1 MNQTRP
7 LKTREID
14 MQVFTLLNFTTY
26 LFLTFGT
33 PSTFKFDSQI
43 EIISI
48 SNESDFF
55 KYESKDKKI
64 LMLKPMKD
72 NFDSSMV
79 VITKN
84 AAYTFNMHVSGEKT
98 PLIYEI
104 LEGEKASS
112 YYSLKSTSDYELLS
126 SEKITLLRIKSNK
139 FKTVNDVPI
148 KTEQY
153 MPKNGKIKL
162 DNEYIF

>member
-1 MNQTRP
+1 
-7 LKTREID
+7 
-14 MQVFTLLNFTTY
+14 MQVFTLLNLTTY

-43 EIISI
+43 ELTSI

-64 LMLKPMKD
+64 LILKPMKE
-72 NFDSSMV
+72 NFDSSLV

-84 AAYTFNMHVSGEKT
+84 GSYTFNLHVSNQKT
-98 PLIYEI
+98 PLVYEI

-112 YYSLKSTSDYELLS
+112 YYLVKSIPDYDLLS
-126 SEKITLLRIKSNK
+126 SEKINLLRVKSTKYKN
-139 FKTVNDVPI
+139 VNDVAI

-153 MPKNGKIKL
+153 LPKNGKIKL
-162 DNEYIF
+162 DNEYIE